1 MGLRL
6 VCQPVHYIQY
16 WASAQNHTITSEV
29 KIAIKMNL
37 LSYLGCRDVY
47 YTNHPYLQAMI
58 ETSTMQSGGLTST
71 GLSEAAFTQLYNN
84 NLTGVLNY
92 ICYRLGPDE
101 AEDLTAHIF
110 AQVWAR
116 RGAFDERK
124 GSLNT
129 WLWAIVRNAITDQIR
144 QKYRHPPPTELLPG
158 SIKSNNLL
166 DDISRREEW
175 QTLRTALK
183 TLNPLDQDIIALR
196 FGAGHTNRD
205 IAALL
210 TMGEANVAQRLRRA
224 LHKLRLTLEEQGSH
238 HD

>member
-1 MGLRL
+1 
-6 VCQPVHYIQY
+6 
-16 WASAQNHTITSEV
+16 
-29 KIAIKMNL
+29 
-37 LSYLGCRDVY
+37 
-47 YTNHPYLQAMI
+47 MI
-58 ETSTMQSGGLTST
+58 ETTTMQSGGLAST
-71 GLSEAAFTQLYNN
+71 GLNEAGFVQLYKT
-84 NLTGVLNY
+84 NLSSVLNY

-101 AEDLTAHIF
+101 AEDLTAHVF

-144 QKYRHPPPTELLPG
+144 QKYRGPYMAELLPDSVKTSG
-158 SIKSNNLL
+158 PL
-166 DDISRREEW
+166 DDVAKREEW

-210 TMGEANVAQRLRRA
+210 AMGEANVAQRLRRA